1 MSDFNEPDSD
11 TSDRPCL
18 ILELPILSDEAAM
31 QLSELLQKLT
41 EHFDDN
47 YSRQI
52 LRAHRAREEE
62 YERLYREREQHLPDP
77 QQSFPFDPDPF

>member
-1 MSDFNEPDSD
+1 MTDLNEPDSD
-11 TSDRPCL
+11 TGDRPCL
-18 ILELPILSDEAAM
+18 ILELPVLSDEAAL
-31 QLSELLQKLT
+31 QLSELLQKLA

-62 YERLYREREQHLPDP
+62 YERLHSEREQPSLNP
-77 QQSFPFDPDPF
+77 QQSLPFEPDPF

>member
-1 MSDFNEPDSD
+1 MSDITEPDYASGE
-11 TSDRPCL
+11 RPCL
-18 ILELPILSDEAAM
+18 ILELPVLSDEAAL
-31 QLSELLQKLT
+31 QLSEWLQKLV

-62 YERLYREREQHLPDP
+62 YERLYRKHEQHSLNP
-77 QQSFPFDPDPF
+77 QQSLPFEPDPF

>member
-1 MSDFNEPDSD
+1 MSDINEPASD
-11 TSDRPCL
+11 TGDRPCL
-18 ILELPILSDEAAM
+18 ILELPILSDEAAL
-31 QLSELLQKLT
+31 QLSEWLQKLA

-62 YERLYREREQHLPDP
+62 YEKLYREREQHPLNP
-77 QQSFPFDPDPF
+77 QQQLPFEPDPF